1 MKFNKATLLLGA
13 MGGASIGFIIWVFIC
28 YAI

>member
-13 MGGASIGFIIWVFIC
+13 MGGASIGFIIWVFVT
-28 YAI
+28 YAV